1 MQSVFLQDLPL
12 QFFILCGNSW
22 IIIWKQQKEV
32 KKEVCYICKTNGIR
46 RLRSAKSLYRG
57 LQCEHP
63 TDFLLS
69 CHIERERIFFWAEYY
84 YGCNNQYIQWNLS
97 ETSEIPDKTFLD
109 DYFVGAGGFS
119 VILVSL
125 IKLQVHFCIEFL
137 WAIYCHFVPVWN
149 NTVLVTC

>member
-1 MQSVFLQDLPL
+1 MAKTLTLTIYLTAFFWSVQFEVRQDSQTCILKVEYPMQSVFLKDLPL

-32 KKEVCYICKTNGIR
+32 KKGVCCICKTNGIR

-69 CHIERERIFFWAEYY
+69 CHIERERIFFLSRVLLR
-84 YGCNNQYIQWNLS
+84 IQ
-97 ETSEIPDKTFLD
+97 
-109 DYFVGAGGFS
+109 
-119 VILVSL
+119 
-125 IKLQVHFCIEFL
+125 
-137 WAIYCHFVPVWN
+137 
-149 NTVLVTC
+149 

>member
-1 MQSVFLQDLPL
+1 MVLGGSGQQNHFIEVYSV
-12 QFFILCGNSW
+12 NT
-22 IIIWKQQKEV
+22 QQIFYFPV
-32 KKEVCYICKTNGIR
+32 ISR
-46 RLRSAKSLYRG
+46 
-57 LQCEHP
+57 
-63 TDFLLS
+63 
-69 CHIERERIFFWAEYY
+69 ERESFFWAEYY
-84 YGCNNQYIQWNLS
+84 YGYNNQYIQWNLS

-149 NTVLVTC
+149 NTVLETC